1 MMSSI
6 QVSLWLLIAVGC
18 YQALVQAQLFERG
31 NCPEVKAIPDFNLSE
46 VSFFWFFFKP
56 FCPFVSEHSQLIHFT
71 MQST

>member
-1 MMSSI
+1 MMSSNP
-6 QVSLWLLIAVGC
+6 VSLWLLIAVGC

-46 VSFFWFFFKP
+46 VSFFKL
-56 FCPFVSEHSQLIHFT
+56 FCPFVSEQSQLIRFT

>member
-6 QVSLWLLIAVGC
+6 QVSLCLLIAVGC

-46 VSFFWFFFKP
+46 VSFFWFF
-56 FCPFVSEHSQLIHFT
+56 
-71 MQST
+71 

>member
-46 VSFFWFFFKP
+46 VSFFKS
-56 FCPFVSEHSQLIHFT
+56 FCPFVSEQSQLIHFT